1 MNGRGVSPREGA
13 GEKEL
18 EDYGGGARDCRVS
31 QQTRRCGRHRPEL
44 LTSRASAHWRRDRG
58 RTCLPPFR
66 KRHTACDQS
75 RGMADLMWR
84 SHAPGV
90 VPLACRLYER
100 LDRHGTLSAED
111 MAELDR
117 AAEEL
122 RDGLASGSAT
132 TDGGGGGPATT
143 DGLVSGQATTMPCP
157 WTDELVADGARLRA
171 ELDELSRQKAAVLV
185 EARRGLAATEGRQG
199 WLRLRFLTPG
209 AFSTGP
215 G

>member
-31 QQTRRCGRHRPEL
+31 QQTRRCDTEARGLLLIVEPARTGAARRP
-44 LTSRASAHWRRDRG
+44 
-58 RTCLPPFR
+58 PPY
-66 KRHTACDQS
+66 KPPVSIVACDQS

-122 RDGLASGSAT
+122 RDGLASGCAT

-199 WLRLRFLTPG
+199 WLRLRFLTLG
-209 AFSTGP
+209 AFST
-215 G
+215 